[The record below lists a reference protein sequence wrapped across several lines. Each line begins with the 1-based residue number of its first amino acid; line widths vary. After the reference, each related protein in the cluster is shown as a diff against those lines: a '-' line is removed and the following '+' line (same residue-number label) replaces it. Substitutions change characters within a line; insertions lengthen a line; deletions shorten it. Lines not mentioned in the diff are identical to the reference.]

1 MITRCAGRLT
11 AWMIQHDA
19 VLPEDR
25 ELYEYA
31 VYSLILTVSPMI
43 LVMIMGGL
51 MGNLKEGIVLII
63 PFMVIRKFSGG
74 YHAKHDWACLLGS
87 CGLLFVCVCAAS
99 HITCSVG
106 LCIVTFGAAASLCI
120 LSPIDSENRRLTP
133 NEKKRYKKTT
143 CVIAA
148 VSVMLF
154 VFLMAIR
161 ADTYAVCI
169 AVGLILSAGLQLPCI
184 LLRLWGRGR
193 MPKL

>member
-1 MITRCAGRLT
+1 MITRCAGRLA
-11 AWMIQHDA
+11 AWMIEHDA

-31 VYSLILTVSPMI
+31 VYSLVLTVSPMI

-51 MGNLKEGIVLII
+51 TGNLKEGVVLII
-63 PFMVIRKFSGG
+63 PFMAIRKFSGG
-74 YHAKHDWACLLGS
+74 YHAKHDWTCLLGS
-87 CGLLFVCVCAAS
+87 CVLLFVCVCAAS
-99 HITCSVG
+99 HIRCSAE

-133 NEKKRYKKTT
+133 KEKQRYKKTT

-148 VSVMLF
+148 VSAMLF
-154 VFLMAIR
+154 VFLMAVR

-184 LLRLWGRGR
+184 LQRLRGTGRAL
-193 MPKL
+193 KF